1 MLYRPFA
8 DNLSDVSPE
17 DLERL
22 REVHEGWYVEYKQQ
36 LIGNRELAKS
46 LSSFANQYGGWLF
59 LGVSEDGQNHVANE
73 FPGIPDSEVQFALE
87 SIRNAAKDL
96 LNPPVFYNVRLFPGP
111 IASIGIEEGHSIIV
125 VQVPEGPNPPY
136 IHNDGRIYRRVGD
149 SSQPVPVADRSTFD
163 LLAQRGEETRKRLAE
178 RVLWSPVTSK
188 GEENQPYIHVSIL
201 SDPYEVMGHW
211 YGEGFEA
218 FAETMKGFTLP
229 FDNVF
234 SMPGGF
240 IARQVGRNDP
250 YKRVLTWHF
259 SRNCHS
265 FVTIPIPTLQA
276 DVTQPVWAE
285 YSTGSRF
292 VSMLANTEL
301 TYCRVLDLN
310 GVLNLLG
317 AIMRRH
323 CILSSQAKVNG
334 PFYLKAHLE
343 AVWRTIPFV
352 DHSAYL
358 EHIGQFGYPV
368 VQETEITVPDG
379 TTLDTFVVAPEIAL
393 PPQEGDL
400 MSGEGFVALFM
411 RILDALGIP
420 MVVLARSIEELHSA
434 GRRSQE
440 IQGKLTAG

>member
-8 DNLSDVSPE
+8 DHLDEVAPE
-17 DLERL
+17 DLARL
-22 REVHEGWYVEYKQQ
+22 TDVHEGWYVEYKREM
-36 LIGNRELAKS
+36 IGSRELAKS

-59 LGVSEDGQNHVANE
+59 FGVEQDSVNNVAAG
-73 FPGIPDSEVQFALE
+73 FKGIPDTELQGALD

-96 LNPPVFYNVRLFPGP
+96 LNPAVFYNVRPFPGP
-111 IASIGIEEGHSIIV
+111 IASIGLEEGHSIIV
-125 VQVPEGPNPPY
+125 VQVPEGPNSPY

-188 GEENQPYIHVSIL
+188 GEENQAYIHLSIL

-211 YGEGFEA
+211 YGEGFDD

-234 SMPGGF
+234 SMSGGF

-301 TYCRVLDLN
+301 AHCRVLDLN
-310 GVLNLLG
+310 VVLDLLG
-317 AIMRRH
+317 GIMRRH
-323 CILSSQAKVNG
+323 CILSSKAKVNG

-343 AVWRTIPFV
+343 EVWRTIPFV

-358 EHIGQFGYPV
+358 EHIGQFGYPL

-379 TTLDTFVVAPEIAL
+379 TTLDTFIVAPELAL

-400 MSGEGFVALFM
+400 MSGEGFVALSM
-411 RILDALGIP
+411 RIFDALGIP
-420 MVVLARSIEELHSA
+420 MVVLARSIEELLST

-440 IQGKLTAG
+440 IQRKLTT